1 MSTIETTMTMPGRLR
16 RDFVAVREWL
26 GGLPLSLIMLGMRVG
41 VGFVFFNS
49 GMLKINSFEFAV
61 KLFQDEYR
69 LPFIDPVTGAKLAA
83 FNELTFPLFLFFGLA
98 TRLATLP
105 LLGMVAVIE
114 IFVYPQAWVE
124 HLLWA
129 SVLVM
134 LLTRGPGKISFDY
147 LIERYFFATPRAQSP

>member
-1 MSTIETTMTMPGRLR
+1 MSIAETTMTMPLRLR
-16 RDFVAVREWL
+16 RDFVAARAWL
-26 GGLPLSLIMLGMRVG
+26 ERFPLSLILLAMRIG
-41 VGFVFFNS
+41 IGFVFFNS
-49 GMLKINSFEFAV
+49 GMLKVRSFEFAV
-61 KLFQDEYR
+61 KLFQDEYK

-83 FNELTFPLFLFFGLA
+83 FSELTFPLFLFFGLA

-124 HLLWA
+124 RLLWT

-147 LIERYFFATPRAQSP
+147 LIERYALAGRRA

>member
-1 MSTIETTMTMPGRLR
+1 MSIAETMTTGPLRWR
-16 RDFVAVREWL
+16 RDFVAAREWL
-26 GGLPLSLIMLGMRVG
+26 GRFPLSLILFAMRIG

-83 FNELTFPLFLFFGLA
+83 FTELTFPLFLFFGLA

-129 SVLVM
+129 SVLLM
-134 LLTRGPGKISFDY
+134 LLTRGPGKISFDH
-147 LIERYFFATPRAQSP
+147 LIERYFFAARRNQSP